1 MHSTSVQG
9 CMSESSERDSKR
21 ARQKGRN
28 ERDVGIVQFDKN
40 AITGSTNST
49 LRQRKTT
56 LQKIKFYAPHQ
67 NCVTFSSHLEAWKY
81 DVIAR

>member
-9 CMSESSERDSKR
+9 CMSEASETKDEQGRR
-21 ARQKGRN
+21 GRN

-49 LRQRKTT
+49 LRQK
-56 LQKIKFYAPHQ
+56 QNYA
-67 NCVTFSSHLEAWKY
+67 AK
-81 DVIAR
+81 